1 MKELKK
7 QLRKKYIALRNSI
20 PKTKLEE
27 YSFKILSSLF
37 CLDEYKKAEAIFTYI
52 NTGSEIITL
61 PLIEKALKDKKT
73 VALPVVGK
81 NEGEMF
87 FIKITDVN
95 KLKPNKYSILEP
107 EFCEKNIASA
117 NDKTLSIIP
126 GLVFSADKHRIGYGG
141 GYYDRFM
148 AQNKTLANIAL
159 AMDFQVIQTLPYEKF
174 DISVDKII
182 TQSKIY

>member
-107 EFCEKNIASA
+107 EFCEKNI
-117 NDKTLSIIP
+117 P